1 MKSGTRMV
9 MGLARRRAELAR
21 GWREV
26 VPDLADEFH
35 RTLPG
40 SRVYAF
46 GSAVRG
52 DMSGGSDVDILVVSD
67 AVPAG
72 ALARARLK
80 VRAEEGVGLPDCH
93 PFEFHLVTE
102 GEAEPFLRRAGRDI
116 LLIEG
121 RRGLRRARETGRI
134 RIAANS

>member
-1 MKSGTRMV
+1 
-9 MGLARRRAELAR
+9 MGLARRRAGLAR

-26 VPDLADEFH
+26 APDLADEFH
-35 RTLPG
+35 RILPG

-80 VRAEEGVGLPDCH
+80 VRAEEGAGLPDCH

>member
-9 MGLARRRAELAR
+9 MGLARSRAALAR
-21 GWREV
+21 RWREV
-26 VPDLADEFH
+26 APDLADEFH
-35 RTLPG
+35 SILPG

-52 DMSGGSDVDILVVSD
+52 DMSGGSDVDIMVVSD

-80 VRAEEGVGLPDCH
+80 VRAEEGVGLPDSH

-102 GEAEPFLRRAGRDI
+102 GEAEPFLRRAGRDV

-121 RRGLRRARETGRI
+121 RRGSRRARDTV
-134 RIAANS
+134 

>member
-1 MKSGTRMV
+1 MKSGTRVV
-9 MGLARRRAELAR
+9 MDLARRRAALAKK
-21 GWREV
+21 WREV
-26 VPDLADEFH
+26 APDLADEFH
-35 RTLPG
+35 SILPG

-80 VRAEEGVGLPDCH
+80 VRAEEGACLPDCH

-102 GEAEPFLRRAGRDI
+102 GEAGPFLRRAGRDI
-116 LLIEG
+116 MPIEG
-121 RRGLRRARETGRI
+121 RRGPRRARETV
-134 RIAANS
+134 

>member
-1 MKSGTRMV
+1 

-121 RRGLRRARETGRI
+121 RRGLRRARETRRI

>member
-1 MKSGTRMV
+1 MKSGTRVV
-9 MGLARRRAELAR
+9 MDLARRRAALAKK
-21 GWREV
+21 WREV
-26 VPDLADEFH
+26 APDLADEFH
-35 RTLPG
+35 SILPG

-80 VRAEEGVGLPDCH
+80 VRAEEGAGLPDWH

-102 GEAEPFLRRAGRDI
+102 GEEGPFLRRAGRDI
-116 LLIEG
+116 MPIEG
-121 RRGLRRARETGRI
+121 RRGLRRARETV
-134 RIAANS
+134 